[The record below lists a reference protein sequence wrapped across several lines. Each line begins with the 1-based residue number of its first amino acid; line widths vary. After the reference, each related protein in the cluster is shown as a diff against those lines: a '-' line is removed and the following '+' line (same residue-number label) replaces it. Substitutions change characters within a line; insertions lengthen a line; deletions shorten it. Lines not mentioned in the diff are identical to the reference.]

1 MSSEAGTT
9 KEKGGAQ
16 SHVRTRLLLTLW
28 DLGEGK
34 PVKKS
39 ELSAK
44 VKQSGEDYKALEKEG
59 AIEKKVEKRVTLV
72 SLTDKGLQ
80 MLAQELKNPEMKFG
94 GTQVGSRVANALLKW
109 IRQMDGA
116 VSVPAGEGKP
126 VVPAISSYEEFEPVA
141 LEVYD
146 RLNRDYN
153 LDDLVPIYRIRR
165 EIGERVSRDLFHKW
179 MLQMQANGI
188 FKLQG
193 GEMPDITPDKAED
206 SVKTSLGE
214 LRYYATRLSD

>member
-1 MSSEAGTT
+1 MSSEADTT
-9 KEKGGAQ
+9 KEKQGSEAQ
-16 SHVRTRLLLTLW
+16 VRIRLLLMLW

-39 ELSAK
+39 ELTAK
-44 VKQSGEDYKALEKEG
+44 VKQSGEDYKELEKEG
-59 AIEKKVEKRVTLV
+59 AIERKVEKRLTLV

-109 IRQMDGA
+109 IRKMDGA

-126 VVPAISSYEEFEPVA
+126 VVPAISSYEEFEPVG

-153 LDDLVPIYRIRR
+153 LDDLVPIYRMRR
-165 EIGERVSRDLFHKW
+165 EIGERVSREKFREWL
-179 MLQMQANGI
+179 LEMQANGI

-214 LRYYATRLSD
+214 LRYYATHLSD